1 MRRRSLVVI
10 ASLVLPAALLV
21 QASPASA
28 ITSHVNGGVLTVS
41 GDSGVD
47 IVGVRCVGGG
57 VKVNGVDPD
66 DGAATCDS
74 ITAIEIDTGAGDDS
88 ISVKE
93 VYGSD
98 FTSLGSVTV
107 HGGADRDNIVG
118 TPGADD
124 LFGDEG
130 FDTFSLVV
138 GDDRIDGGP
147 DGDVVTITTRF
158 DVVLTDAR
166 LETGDDRIAMTSVE
180 EVHLASSGRAL
191 RFDGRE
197 FTGDLYMITDRG
209 DDRLLGGKGI
219 DIMTSGGGDD
229 RLVGN
234 AGNDKLLA
242 QGGDDVVLGGP
253 GTDFLDGSTGH
264 DRCSGGPGL
273 DRITN
278 CE

>member
-1 MRRRSLVVI
+1 
-10 ASLVLPAALLV
+10 
-21 QASPASA
+21 
-28 ITSHVNGGVLTVS
+28 
-41 GDSGVD
+41 
-47 IVGVRCVGGG
+47 
-57 VKVNGVDPD
+57 
-66 DGAATCDS
+66 
-74 ITAIEIDTGAGDDS
+74 
-88 ISVKE
+88 
-93 VYGSD
+93 
-98 FTSLGSVTV
+98 
-107 HGGADRDNIVG
+107 
-118 TPGADD
+118 
-124 LFGDEG
+124 
-130 FDTFSLVV
+130 VV

-158 DVVLTDAR
+158 NVVLTDAR
-166 LETGDDRIAMTSVE
+166 LETGDDRVAMTSVE

-219 DIMTSGGGDD
+219 DIMTSGGGGD
-229 RLVGN
+229 RLDGN

-278 CE
+278 CEY